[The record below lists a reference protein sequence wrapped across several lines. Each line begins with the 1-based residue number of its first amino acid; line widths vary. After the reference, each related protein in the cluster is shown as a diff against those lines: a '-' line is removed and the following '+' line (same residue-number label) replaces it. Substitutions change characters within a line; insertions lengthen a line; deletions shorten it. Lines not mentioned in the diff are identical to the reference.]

1 MKEVNY
7 IGENNSFISRLKSIY
22 RILFYRNYILVNY
35 KKSDTIDNKTK
46 YDVKI
51 INRTDYNTQSD
62 INALKV
68 AINMNR
74 KDL

>member
-1 MKEVNY
+1 MKEANY
-7 IGENNSFISRLKSIY
+7 IGKNNSFISRLKSIY

-35 KKSDTIDNKTK
+35 TKTDVVDNKAK
-46 YDVKI
+46 YKVKV